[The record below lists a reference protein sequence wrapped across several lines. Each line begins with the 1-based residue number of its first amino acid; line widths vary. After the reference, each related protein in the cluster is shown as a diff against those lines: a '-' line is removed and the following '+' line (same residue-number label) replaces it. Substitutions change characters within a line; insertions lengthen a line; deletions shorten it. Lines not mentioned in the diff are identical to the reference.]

1 MLFANLRNS
10 LTSDL
15 KPLAYSAFGLFYNGQ
30 ATRSAS
36 SSTKYML
43 RNPSPSA
50 PREVPRPLVILSAEQ
65 WDANSKDGMQDFAAM
80 YAERGYTT
88 LEIDLA
94 PPPPGDQCSLG
105 IHRLARLMIYTDL
118 ASHVRLAAI
127 PFPPVIIARAGACII
142 AQSYVESNPA
152 YALALIEP
160 PVSNSSCVPN
170 LLPTPI
176 KEFAFEPRFPIAM
189 VSASNKIREHRIV
202 REGEREGWVDI
213 LEVNDLKGSGALI
226 DIEKWMDSIGV

>member
-1 MLFANLRNS
+1 MWFTNLRNS
-10 LTSDL
+10 LTPEL
-15 KPLAYSAFGLFYNGQ
+15 KPLAYSAFGLFFNGQ

-36 SSTKYML
+36 SSTKYIL
-43 RNPSPSA
+43 RNASPSA

-65 WDANSKDGMQDFAAM
+65 WDSSSKDGTQDFAAV

-94 PPPPGDQCSLG
+94 PPSPEDPASKTSEAL
-105 IHRLARLMIYTDL
+105 IEHLTKDL

-160 PVSNSSCVPN
+160 PISNLSCVPR

-176 KEFAFEPRFPIAM
+176 KEFTFEPHFPIA
-189 VSASNKIREHRIV
+189 VIANSNKVREHRIV
-202 REGEREGWVDI
+202 REGEKEGWVDV
-213 LEVNDLKGSGALI
+213 LQVKNLKGSGSLMV
-226 DIEKWMDSIGV
+226 IEKWMDSIGV

>member
-10 LTSDL
+10 LAPEL
-15 KPLAYSAFGLFYNGQ
+15 KPLAYSAFGLFFNGQ
-30 ATRSAS
+30 ASRSAS

-50 PREVPRPLVILSAEQ
+50 PREVPRPLVILSAER
-65 WDANSKDGMQDFAAM
+65 MQDFAAM

-94 PPPPGDQCSLG
+94 PPSPEDPASKTSEALVE
-105 IHRLARLMIYTDL
+105 HLTKDL

-127 PFPPVIIARAGACII
+127 PFPPVIIARAAACIV
-142 AQSYVESNPA
+142 AQSYIESNPA

-160 PVSNSSCVPN
+160 PISNSSCVPR

-176 KEFAFEPRFPIAM
+176 KEFTFEPRFPIAII
-189 VSASNKIREHRIV
+189 SASNKIREHRIV
-202 REGEREGWVDI
+202 REGEKEGWVDV
-213 LEVNDLKGSGALI
+213 LKVKDLKGSGALME
-226 DIEKWMDSIGV
+226 IEKWMDSIGI

>member
-10 LTSDL
+10 RTPEL
-15 KPLAYSAFGLFYNGQ
+15 KPLAYSAFGLFFNGQ
-30 ATRSAS
+30 ATRSGP

-65 WDANSKDGMQDFAAM
+65 WDANSSDGMQDFAAM

-88 LEIDLA
+88 LEVDLA
-94 PPPPGDQCSLG
+94 PPPSVDQANKTSEAL
-105 IHRLARLMIYTDL
+105 IEYLTKDL

-127 PFPPVIIARAGACII
+127 PFPPVIIARAGACIV
-142 AQSYVESNPA
+142 AQSYIESNPA

-160 PVSNSSCVPN
+160 PISNSTRSEN
-170 LLPTPI
+170 T
-176 KEFAFEPRFPIAM
+176 E
-189 VSASNKIREHRIV
+189 
-202 REGEREGWVDI
+202 
-213 LEVNDLKGSGALI
+213 
-226 DIEKWMDSIGV
+226 

>member
-1 MLFANLRNS
+1 MLFANLRGS
-10 LTSDL
+10 LGPQL
-15 KPLAYSAFGLFYNGQ
+15 KPLAYSAFGLFFNGQ
-30 ATRSAS
+30 VTRSTS

-65 WDANSKDGMQDFAAM
+65 WDKDSKDGQVMQGFAAA

-94 PPPPGDQCSLG
+94 PPPSEDSSSKTSKAL
-105 IHRLARLMIYTDL
+105 IEYLTKEL

-142 AQSYVESNPA
+142 AQSYIESNPA

-160 PVSNSSCVPN
+160 PLSNSSCVPK
-170 LLPTPI
+170 LLPTPT
-176 KEFAFEPRFPIAM
+176 KEFTFEPRFPIAII
-189 VSASNKIREHRIV
+189 SASEKIKGHRIV
-202 REGEREGWVDI
+202 LEGEEGMVDI
-213 LEVNDLKGSGALI
+213 LEVRDIKGSGALI
-226 DIEKWMDSIGV
+226 EIEKWMDSIGV

>member
-15 KPLAYSAFGLFYNGQ
+15 KPLAYSAFGLFLNGQ
-30 ATRSAS
+30 ATRSVS

-94 PPPPGDQCSLG
+94 PPPPGDQVSKTSETLVEYLTKGNELQSWNSSVRSSNNLYRLG
-105 IHRLARLMIYTDL
+105 LAR
-118 ASHVRLAAI
+118 AARRY
-127 PFPPVIIARAGACII
+127 PLSSGHHCTSWGMRDCPIICRIK
-142 AQSYVESNPA
+142 
-152 YALALIEP
+152 
-160 PVSNSSCVPN
+160 SCVCSR
-170 LLPTPI
+170 L
-176 KEFAFEPRFPIAM
+176 
-189 VSASNKIREHRIV
+189 
-202 REGEREGWVDI
+202 D
-213 LEVNDLKGSGALI
+213 
-226 DIEKWMDSIGV
+226 

>member
-10 LTSDL
+10 LTPEL
-15 KPLAYSAFGLFYNGQ
+15 KPLAYSAFGLFFNGQ

-43 RNPSPSA
+43 RNPAPSA

-65 WDANSKDGMQDFAAM
+65 WDANSKEGMQGFAAM

-94 PPPPGDQCSLG
+94 PPPPGDQASKTSEALVEY
-105 IHRLARLMIYTDL
+105 LTKDL

-127 PFPPVIIARAGACII
+127 PFPPVIIARAGACIV

-160 PVSNSSCVPN
+160 PISNSSCVPK
-170 LLPTPI
+170 LLPTLI
-176 KEFAFEPRFPIAM
+176 KEFTFEPHFPIAII
-189 VSASNKIREHRIV
+189 SALNNIREHRIV
-202 REGEREGWVDI
+202 REGEKEGWVDI
-213 LEVNDLKGSGALI
+213 LEVKDVKGSGPLI
-226 DIEKWMDSIGV
+226 EIEKWMDSIGV

>member
-1 MLFANLRNS
+1 MLFANLRGS
-10 LTSDL
+10 LGPQL
-15 KPLAYSAFGLFYNGQ
+15 KPLAYSAFGLFFNGQ

-65 WDANSKDGMQDFAAM
+65 MQGFAAA

-94 PPPPGDQCSLG
+94 PPPSEDS
-105 IHRLARLMIYTDL
+105 
-118 ASHVRLAAI
+118 ASKTSKALIDRAELTCHIRLAAI

-142 AQSYVESNPA
+142 AQSYIESNPA

-160 PVSNSSCVPN
+160 PLSNSSCVPK
-170 LLPTPI
+170 LLPTPP
-176 KEFAFEPRFPIAM
+176 KEFTFEPRFPIAII
-189 VSASNKIREHRIV
+189 STSEKIKGHRIV
-202 REGEREGWVDI
+202 REGEEGMVDI
-213 LEVNDLKGSGALI
+213 LEVRDIKGSGALI
-226 DIEKWMDSIGV
+226 EIEKWMDSIGV